1 MIDEMGSR
9 LWVEHHNAF
18 ARDMQRLAA
27 GLRAGI
33 GRFFTWDGSLAHLAA
48 LALSAAITALTFN
61 GTAA

>member
-9 LWVEHHNAF
+9 LWVEHHTAF
-18 ARDMQRLAA
+18 ARDMQRLTA
-27 GLRAGI
+27 GVRTGI
-33 GRFFTWDGSLAHLAA
+33 GRFFTWDGSFAHLAA